1 MPGVSMIWPGFGP
14 GWPVA
19 VEAESP
25 TTEAGWPDEP
35 EAGSLDEPGA
45 GGLDAVGEESPVV
58 GLGKSNISAKV
69 VV

>member
-1 MPGVSMIWPGFGP
+1 MIWPGFGA

-25 TTEAGWPDEP
+25 TT